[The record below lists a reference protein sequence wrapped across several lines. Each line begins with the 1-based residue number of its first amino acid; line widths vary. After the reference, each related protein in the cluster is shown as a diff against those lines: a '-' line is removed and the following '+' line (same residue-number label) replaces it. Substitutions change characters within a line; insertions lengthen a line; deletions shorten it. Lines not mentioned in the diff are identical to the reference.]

1 MRRDEVGSLY
11 AKHGPALLAYAASLL
26 ASRAK
31 AEDVLH
37 QVFFNLMKSRTP
49 MPDNSRAYLFQA
61 VRNAIRNVH
70 RSMDREVGLDER
82 DAWFLSHSGAIEDS
96 LALQTALRQIPAEQ
110 REAIV
115 MHVWGDLT
123 FGEIAHVLGISANTA
138 ATRYRYGLSKLRG
151 LLEPAE
157 VNQDA
162 AKE

>member
-1 MRRDEVGSLY
+1 MRRDEVGDLY
-11 AKHGPALLAYAASLL
+11 AKHGPALLAYVASLL

-37 QVFFNLMKSRTP
+37 QVFCNLMKSRTP
-49 MPDNSRAYLFQA
+49 MPGNSRAYLFQA
-61 VRNAIRNVH
+61 VRNAIRNVR

-82 DAWFLSHSGAIEDS
+82 DAWFLSPSGAIEDS

-123 FGEIAHVLGISANTA
+123 FEEIAHVLGISANTA

-157 VNQDA
+157 VTQHA
-162 AKE
+162 AKQ